1 MPLGNATTK
10 LERITRG
17 FYCGHQSGYGFTV
30 RQTGKVWESYSLEL
44 GIDCRYPTRRQAE
57 VTIRE
62 YCKEAADVNM
72 GE

>member
-10 LERITRG
+10 LDRITRG
-17 FYCGHQSGYGFTV
+17 FYSGYQSGYGFTV
-30 RQTGKVWESYSLEL
+30 RQNGKVWDAYSREL

-62 YCKEAADVNM
+62 YCREA
-72 GE
+72 GEVL